1 MSPGIAENPARWS
14 SSSPITTWGTALPA
28 AVAVAVAVVLVSMLT
43 STVVIGALFAV
54 LLISTHQSSR
64 TTDYVQSNQLGRDT
78 MTNILEELHSA
89 CTGASAANYSAI
101 QKPTTVPVSPLA
113 ETNATNLWFVSTYG
127 TPSSATAELKEI
139 TEHDINWTETGQLSN
154 TGKKLG
160 KLTDYAFAGTGTA
173 GAWVFP
179 SLTTANAKARVLA
192 ENVLQSERPSG
203 EKIPIFQYFGYYGNP
218 SEADYGQLETT
229 AMTPP
234 LTTEQEAT
242 NYVGG
247 VAQVTIAFT
256 QAPPDKNTQ
265 LSRMA
270 NFSNSVNLRF
280 SPTSTTS
287 GTSPCS

>member
-1 MSPGIAENPARWS
+1 MTRFSPPTPVS
-14 SSSPITTWGTALPA
+14 SEDGFTLIEL
-28 AVAVAVAVVLVSMLT
+28 LVSMLT

-64 TTDYVQSNQLGRDT
+64 TTDYVQSNQLGRGA

-89 CTGASAANYSAI
+89 CTGASAAGYSAI
-101 QKPTTVPVSPLA
+101 QIPTPVSPSTGPISPLGL
-113 ETNATNLWFVSTYG
+113 TGSTNLWFVSTYS

-139 TEHDINWTETGQLSN
+139 TEHDINWTETGLSN

-160 KLTDYAFAGTGTA
+160 KLTDYAFAGTGTP

-192 ENVLQSERPSG
+192 ENVLQSERASG
-203 EKIPIFQYFGYYGNP
+203 EKIPFFQYFGYYGNT